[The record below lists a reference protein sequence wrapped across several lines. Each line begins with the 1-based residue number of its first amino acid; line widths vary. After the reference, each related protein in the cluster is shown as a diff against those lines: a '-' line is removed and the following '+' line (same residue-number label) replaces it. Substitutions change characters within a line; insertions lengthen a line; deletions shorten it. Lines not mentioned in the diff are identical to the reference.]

1 MRKRFIKGKIIK
13 TVSDPEN
20 GINKVDVK
28 WTIDFSRLPQ
38 MRFLLDFISYAF
50 TNEDFISIDPTLD
63 YIGNDHYD
71 SFTFTTTASS
81 KVSEKDTYNE
91 DTGYHIAL
99 MRNQKK
105 ALHTYNKLIDTINN
119 KIDKYFNKPLDRIL
133 MNNGFDIIDLYMK
146 LDEYKHK

>member
-1 MRKRFIKGKIIK
+1 MHKRFIKGKIIK
-13 TVSDPEN
+13 TISDPEN
-20 GINKVDVK
+20 GITKVDVK

-81 KVSEKDTYNE
+81 KVSDKDTYNE

-99 MRNQKK
+99 MKNRKK
-105 ALHTYNKLIDTINN
+105 HY
-119 KIDKYFNKPLDRIL
+119 IL
-133 MNNGFDIIDLYMK
+133 TTS
-146 LDEYKHK
+146 